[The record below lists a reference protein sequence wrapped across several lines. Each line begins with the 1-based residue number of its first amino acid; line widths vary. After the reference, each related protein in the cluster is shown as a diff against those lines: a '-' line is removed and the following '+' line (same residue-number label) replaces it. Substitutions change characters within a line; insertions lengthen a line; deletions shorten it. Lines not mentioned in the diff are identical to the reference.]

1 MEENNEE
8 IVTDDIFSEY
18 SEEKTY
24 NPLIPT
30 NWSEASKEA
39 AEYFGLDLVDENQ
52 AGKTVIRFPK
62 ITITANNDTGSE
74 IIEDLYVMFEKDRV
88 YLKGFRIKFTDRH
101 LTNMR
106 FDHSHLSS
114 ENTFCL
120 GSSSFKLF
128 WIDLRELQEV
138 TRFDWI
144 IFFSELQSYLQ
155 VENHIGGSP
164 YKNLISIDTQHSSS
178 VSLHLDTIRQL
189 IFSKYKN
196 HILFDEYNIKNIKL
210 DNSFDFWH
218 NLSIDYCDFLNWDL
232 SKITQLIGSY
242 SSEKGYGL
250 PISLEENKNR
260 VVVYSPNYLPNYTVH
275 FKGQALT
282 PYYVAHKKEDETF
295 VTEISDSLKNILYFT
310 KTQKIKIQSHIVS
323 HLQSQARKY
332 YLWKI
337 Y

>member
-8 IVTDDIFSEY
+8 IVTDDIFSEC

-52 AGKTVIRFPK
+52 KGKTVIKFPK

-88 YLKGFRIKFTDRH
+88 LLKGFRIKFTDRH

-114 ENTFCL
+114 DNTFCL

-128 WIDLRELQEV
+128 WIDLKDLQEV

-164 YKNLISIDTQHSSS
+164 YKNLKYIDTQSNSNI
-178 VSLHLDTIRQL
+178 SLNLDVIKQL
-189 IFSKYKN
+189 IFSKYRN

-210 DNSFDFWH
+210 DNSYEFWH
-218 NLSIDYCDFLNWDL
+218 NLSLDYCDFLNWDL

-242 SSEKGYGL
+242 SPEKDYGL
-250 PISLEENKNR
+250 QITLEENKNR
-260 VVVYSPNYLPNYTVH
+260 NVVYSPNYLPNYAVH
-275 FKGQALT
+275 FKGEALT
-282 PYYVAHKKEDETF
+282 PYYVPHKKEDETYI
-295 VTEISDSLKNILYFT
+295 TEISDNLKNILYFKRT
-310 KTQKIKIQSHIVS
+310 EKDNIKNHIVY
-323 HLQSQARKY
+323 HLQTQARKY
-332 YLWKI
+332 YLWKM